1 MRYEPWWF
9 GCTGAAIAADGVDF
23 DDWSQQVLSPTPP
36 GKVLLSV
43 SLPGGY
49 FRMFLG
55 FTSSGGTVEP
65 AELAEGTVFSALMCS
80 DSAEQEERT

>member
-1 MRYEPWWF
+1 MRYILDEWQLGVRYEPWWF

-36 GKVLLSV
+36 GKVLLFV

-55 FTSSGGTVEP
+55 LTRRACRGHG
-65 AELAEGTVFSALMCS
+65 VFCAYVF
-80 DSAEQEERT
+80 